1 MKVLQVLSCGPTS
14 DEVRGEVTAAT
25 FDESNLLPDSRVLE
39 RLAVSESGF
48 VFDPV
53 SGHSFSVNETG
64 LEILRN
70 LLVSRKLDS
79 LREQLVQEYDVDET
93 TLERDLL
100 EFLGSLRD
108 QLQRP

>member
-1 MKVLQVLSCGPTS
+1 MVPSS
-14 DEVRGEVTAAT
+14 IGEQ
-25 FDESNLLPDSRVLE
+25 DLLPDAKSLE

-53 SGHSFSVNETG
+53 SGHSFTVNETG
-64 LEILRN
+64 LSILRT
-70 LLVSRKLDS
+70 LQQDRHLDTLRAD
-79 LREQLVQEYDVDET
+79 LREEFDVDET

-108 QLQRP
+108 QLARP

>member
-1 MKVLQVLSCGPTS
+1 MAPSS
-14 DEVRGEVTAAT
+14 IGEQ
-25 FDESNLLPDSRVLE
+25 DLLPDAKSLE

-53 SGHSFSVNETG
+53 SGHSFTVNETG
-64 LEILRN
+64 LSILRA
-70 LLVSRKLDS
+70 LQQDRRLDA
-79 LREQLVQEYDVDET
+79 LRADLSAEFDVDAM

-108 QLQRP
+108 QLARP

>member
-1 MKVLQVLSCGPTS
+1 MGPS
-14 DEVRGEVTAAT
+14 SIGEQ
-25 FDESNLLPDSRVLE
+25 DLLPDAKSLE

-53 SGHSFSVNETG
+53 SGHSFTVNETG
-64 LEILRN
+64 LSILRALQHDRRLDTLRAG
-70 LLVSRKLDS
+70 LLEEFDI
-79 LREQLVQEYDVDET
+79 DET

-108 QLQRP
+108 QLARP

>member
-1 MKVLQVLSCGPTS
+1 
-14 DEVRGEVTAAT
+14 
-25 FDESNLLPDSRVLE
+25 VLE

-64 LEILRN
+64 LEILRD
-70 LLVSRKLDS
+70 LLASRNLDS
-79 LREQLVQEYDVDET
+79 LRQRLAQEYEVDET
-93 TLERDLL
+93 ALERDLL

>member
-1 MKVLQVLSCGPTS
+1 MVPSS
-14 DEVRGEVTAAT
+14 IGEQ
-25 FDESNLLPDSRVLE
+25 DLLPDAKSLE

-53 SGHSFSVNETG
+53 SGHSFTVNETG
-64 LEILRN
+64 LSILRALQQDRHLDTLRAG
-70 LLVSRKLDS
+70 LLAEFDI
-79 LREQLVQEYDVDET
+79 DET

-108 QLQRP
+108 QLTRP